1 MPMPGAPLEDARAVV
16 LAAPPPEGLR
26 SPRRAPPSPPADLLS
41 QLLAARPAATQ
52 AQAEATAEA
61 PNPAQLAD
69 RRARLDGIL
78 RGILADPDAGFRAIG
93 VLYQDFLVR
102 CRIEGIGA
110 AGPDLHA
117 FRRMLT
123 HARAGIGAEESEDAS
138 WQEVAAR
145 GAGLPEDMQGI
156 FLMIARAARDKLPC
170 PSDGA
175 LARAYGTRSLGRA
188 RRLLAYMEEQGLI
201 VCQMDGAGRRI
212 VTLVELAWATA
223 PGHPAADEAMAS

>member
-1 MPMPGAPLEDARAVV
+1 MAAKPVLTEARAEAA
-16 LAAPPPEGLR
+16 AAPV
-26 SPRRAPPSPPADLLS
+26 SPAI
-41 QLLAARPAATQ
+41 LA
-52 AQAEATAEA
+52 E
-61 PNPAQLAD
+61 
-69 RRARLDGIL
+69 RRARLDAIL
-78 RGILADPDAGFRAIG
+78 RAILADPEAGFRAIG

-110 AGPDLHA
+110 GAPDLPA

-123 HARAGIGAEESEDAS
+123 HARAGVGAEAAEDAG

-145 GAGLPEDMQGI
+145 GAVLPEDMQGI
-156 FLMIARAARDKLPC
+156 FLMLARAARDGLPC
-170 PSDGA
+170 PSDGT

-201 VCQMDGAGRRI
+201 VCQTDGAGRRI

-223 PGHPAADEAMAS
+223 PGHPGADEVLAG